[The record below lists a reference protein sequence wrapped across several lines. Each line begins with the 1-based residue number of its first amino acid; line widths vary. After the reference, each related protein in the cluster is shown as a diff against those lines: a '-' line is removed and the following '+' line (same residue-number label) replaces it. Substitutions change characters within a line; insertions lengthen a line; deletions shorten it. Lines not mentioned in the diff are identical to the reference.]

1 MCSSDLFN
9 LSGKFITLEGIDGS
23 GKTTQG
29 IFLKNKLEEL
39 GQDVLFTR
47 EPGGAKGAE
56 EIRNLLVQGEKDRWS
71 NITEILLFF
80 ASRRHHL
87 EKVLLPAINKG
98 KVVICDRFTDSTIIY
113 QGRENIHLKKMIIE
127 LNKSVIGIVP
137 DLTLIIDI
145 DPTKSLNRGLSR
157 KSDEMRFEKFGLEF
171 QTTARNGYISLAKTE
186 KRCHLIDG
194 NNSKDKVHQMIWNK
208 VSKFLS
214 LK

>member
-1 MCSSDLFN
+1 M
-9 LSGKFITLEGIDGS
+9 SGKFITLEGIDGS

-29 IFLKNKLEEL
+29 IILKNKLEEF
-39 GQDVLFTR
+39 GKDVLFTR
-47 EPGGAKGAE
+47 EPGGVSGAE
-56 EIRNLLVQGEKDRWS
+56 EIRNLLVKGEKDRWS

-98 KVVICDRFTDSTIIY
+98 KIVICDRFTDSTIVY
-113 QGRENIHLKKMIIE
+113 QGRENIHLKKLIIE
-127 LNKSVIGIVP
+127 LNKSVIEIIP

-157 KSDEMRFEKFGLEF
+157 KSEEMRFEKFGLEF

-186 KRCHLIDG
+186 KRYKLIDG

-208 VSKFLS
+208 VSKFLN
-214 LK
+214 LKV

>member
-1 MCSSDLFN
+1 

-29 IFLKNKLEEL
+29 ILLKNKLEEI
-39 GQDVLFTR
+39 GKDVLFTR
-47 EPGGAKGAE
+47 EPGGVKGAE

-113 QGRENIHLKKMIIE
+113 QGRENIHLKKIIKE
-127 LNKSVIGIVP
+127 LNKSVIGIIP

-145 DPTKSLNRGLSR
+145 DPTKSLSRGLSR
-157 KSDEMRFEKFGLEF
+157 KSNEMRFETFGLEF
-171 QTTARNGYISLAKTE
+171 QTNARNGYISLAKTE
-186 KRCHLIDG
+186 KRYQLIDG

-208 VSKFLS
+208 VSEFLS
-214 LK
+214 LKL

>member
-1 MCSSDLFN
+1 M
-9 LSGKFITLEGIDGS
+9 SGKFITLEGIDGS

-145 DPTKSLNRGLSR
+145 DPTKSLSRGLSR
-157 KSDEMRFEKFGLEF
+157 KSNEMRFETFGLEF
-171 QTTARNGYISLAKTE
+171 QTNARNGYISLAKTE
-186 KRCHLIDG
+186 KRYQLIDG

-208 VSKFLS
+208 VSEFLS
-214 LK
+214 LKL

>member
-1 MCSSDLFN
+1 M
-9 LSGKFITLEGIDGS
+9 SGKFITLEGIDGS

-87 EKVLLPAINKG
+87 EKVLLPAINMG

-113 QGRENIHLKKMIIE
+113 QGRENIHLKKIIIE

-145 DPTKSLNRGLSR
+145 DPTKSLSRGLSR
-157 KSDEMRFEKFGLEF
+157 KSNEMRFETFGLEF
-171 QTTARNGYISLAKTE
+171 QTNARNGYISLAKTE
-186 KRCHLIDG
+186 KRYKLIDG
-194 NNSKDKVHQMIWNK
+194 NNSKDKVHHMIWNK
-208 VSKFLS
+208 VSKFLR
-214 LK
+214 LKL

>member
-1 MCSSDLFN
+1 M
-9 LSGKFITLEGIDGS
+9 SGRFITLEGIDGS

-29 IFLKNKLEEL
+29 IFLKNKLEEF
-39 GQDVLFTR
+39 GKDVLFTR
-47 EPGGAKGAE
+47 EPGGVKGAE
-56 EIRNLLVQGEKDRWS
+56 EIRKLLVQGEKDRWS

-113 QGRENIHLKKMIIE
+113 QGRENIHLKKIIIE

-145 DPTKSLNRGLSR
+145 DPTKSLSRGLSR
-157 KSDEMRFEKFGLEF
+157 KSNEMRFETFGLEF
-171 QTTARNGYISLAKTE
+171 QTNARNGYISLAKTE
-186 KRCHLIDG
+186 KRYQLIDG

-214 LK
+214 LKL

>member
-1 MCSSDLFN
+1 M
-9 LSGKFITLEGIDGS
+9 SGKFVTLEGIDGS

-29 IFLKNKLEEL
+29 FFLKNKLEEF
-39 GQDVLFTR
+39 GKDVLFTR
-47 EPGGAKGAE
+47 EPGGVKGAE

-87 EKVLLPAINKG
+87 EKVLLPAINEG

-145 DPTKSLNRGLSR
+145 DPTTSLNRGLSR
-157 KSDEMRFEKFGLEF
+157 KSDEMRFERFGLEF
-171 QTTARNGYISLAKTE
+171 QATARKGYISLAKTDI
-186 KRCHLIDG
+186 RYQLIDG

-214 LK
+214 LKL

>member
-1 MCSSDLFN
+1 M
-9 LSGKFITLEGIDGS
+9 SGKFITLEGIDGS

-29 IFLKNKLEEL
+29 ILLKNKLEEI
-39 GQDVLFTR
+39 GKDVLFTR
-47 EPGGAKGAE
+47 EPGGVKGAE

-171 QTTARNGYISLAKTE
+171 QTTARNGYIALAKTE
-186 KRCHLIDG
+186 KRYHLIDG

-214 LK
+214 LKL

>member
-1 MCSSDLFN
+1 M
-9 LSGKFITLEGIDGS
+9 SGKFITLEGIDGS

-87 EKVLLPAINKG
+87 EKVLLPAINMG

-157 KSDEMRFEKFGLEF
+157 KSDEMRFERFGLEF

-186 KRCHLIDG
+186 KRYQLIDG

-214 LK
+214 LKL

>member
-1 MCSSDLFN
+1 M
-9 LSGKFITLEGIDGS
+9 SGKFITLEGIDGS

-29 IFLKNKLEEL
+29 ILLKNKLEEI
-39 GQDVLFTR
+39 GKDVLFTR
-47 EPGGAKGAE
+47 EPGGVKGAE

-157 KSDEMRFEKFGLEF
+157 KSNEMRFETFGLEF
-171 QTTARNGYISLAKTE
+171 QTNARNGYISLAKTE
-186 KRCHLIDG
+186 KRYQLIDG

-208 VSKFLS
+208 VRKFLS
-214 LK
+214 LKL

>member
-1 MCSSDLFN
+1 M
-9 LSGKFITLEGIDGS
+9 SGKFITLEGIDGS

-29 IFLKNKLEEL
+29 IILKNKLEEF
-39 GQDVLFTR
+39 GKDVLFTR
-47 EPGGAKGAE
+47 EPGGVSGAE
-56 EIRNLLVQGEKDRWS
+56 EIRNLLVKGEKDRWS

-98 KVVICDRFTDSTIIY
+98 KIVICDRFTDSTIVY
-113 QGRENIHLKKMIIE
+113 QGRENIHLKKLIIE
-127 LNKSVIGIVP
+127 LNKSVIEIIP

-157 KSDEMRFEKFGLEF
+157 KSEEMRFETFGLEF
-171 QTTARNGYISLAKTE
+171 QTTARKGYISLAKTE
-186 KRCHLIDG
+186 KRYQLIDG

-208 VSKFLS
+208 VSKFLN
-214 LK
+214 LKV

>member
-1 MCSSDLFN
+1 M
-9 LSGKFITLEGIDGS
+9 SGKFITLEGIDGS

-29 IFLKNKLEEL
+29 ILLKNKLEEI
-39 GQDVLFTR
+39 GKDVLFTR
-47 EPGGAKGAE
+47 EPGGVKGAE
-56 EIRNLLVQGEKDRWS
+56 EIRKLLVQGEKDRWS

-157 KSDEMRFEKFGLEF
+157 KSDEMRFERFGLEF

-186 KRCHLIDG
+186 KRYQLIDG

-214 LK
+214 LKL

>member
-1 MCSSDLFN
+1 M
-9 LSGKFITLEGIDGS
+9 SGKFITLEGIDGS

-29 IFLKNKLEEL
+29 FFLKNKLEEF
-39 GQDVLFTR
+39 GKDVLFTR
-47 EPGGAKGAE
+47 EPGGVKGAE

-113 QGRENIHLKKMIIE
+113 QGRENVHLKKIIIE

-157 KSDEMRFEKFGLEF
+157 KSDEMRFETFGLEF
-171 QTTARNGYISLAKTE
+171 QTNARNGYISLAKTE
-186 KRCHLIDG
+186 KRYQLIDG

-214 LK
+214 LKL

>member
-1 MCSSDLFN
+1 M
-9 LSGKFITLEGIDGS
+9 SGKFITLEGIDGS

-29 IFLKNKLEEL
+29 FFLKNKLEEF
-39 GQDVLFTR
+39 GKDVLFTR

-186 KRCHLIDG
+186 KRYLLIDG

-208 VSKFLS
+208 VSEFLS
-214 LK
+214 LKL

>member
-1 MCSSDLFN
+1 M
-9 LSGKFITLEGIDGS
+9 SGKFITLEGIDGS

-29 IFLKNKLEEL
+29 ILLKNKLEEI
-39 GQDVLFTR
+39 GKDVLFTR
-47 EPGGAKGAE
+47 EPGGVKGAE

-145 DPTKSLNRGLSR
+145 DPTKSLSRGLSR

-171 QTTARNGYISLAKTE
+171 QTTARNGYISLSKTE
-186 KRCHLIDG
+186 KRYHLIDG

-208 VSKFLS
+208 VSEFLS
-214 LK
+214 LKL

>member
-1 MCSSDLFN
+1 M
-9 LSGKFITLEGIDGS
+9 SGKFITLEGIDGS

-29 IFLKNKLEEL
+29 ILLKNKLEEI
-39 GQDVLFTR
+39 GKDVLFTR
-47 EPGGAKGAE
+47 EPGGVKGAE

-113 QGRENIHLKKMIIE
+113 QGRENIHLKKIIIE

-145 DPTKSLNRGLSR
+145 DPTKSLSRGLSR
-157 KSDEMRFEKFGLEF
+157 KSNEMRFETFGLEF
-171 QTTARNGYISLAKTE
+171 QTNARNGYISLAKTE
-186 KRCHLIDG
+186 KRYQLIDG

-214 LK
+214 LKL

>member
-1 MCSSDLFN
+1 M
-9 LSGKFITLEGIDGS
+9 SGKFITLEGIDGS

-29 IFLKNKLEEL
+29 FFLKNKLEEF
-39 GQDVLFTR
+39 GKDVLFTR
-47 EPGGAKGAE
+47 EPGGVKGAE

-145 DPTKSLNRGLSR
+145 DPTKSLSRGLSR
-157 KSDEMRFEKFGLEF
+157 KSNEMRFETFGLEF
-171 QTTARNGYISLAKTE
+171 QTNARNGYISLAKTE
-186 KRCHLIDG
+186 KRYQLIDG

-208 VSKFLS
+208 VSEFLS
-214 LK
+214 LKL

>member
-1 MCSSDLFN
+1 M
-9 LSGKFITLEGIDGS
+9 SGKFITLEGIDGS

-29 IFLKNKLEEL
+29 ILLKNKLEEI
-39 GQDVLFTR
+39 GKDVLFTR
-47 EPGGAKGAE
+47 EPGGVKGAE

-87 EKVLLPAINKG
+87 EKVLLPAINEG

-157 KSDEMRFEKFGLEF
+157 KSDEMRFEKFGLKF

-186 KRCHLIDG
+186 KRYQLIDG

-214 LK
+214 LKL

>member
-1 MCSSDLFN
+1 M
-9 LSGKFITLEGIDGS
+9 SGKFITLEGIDGS

-171 QTTARNGYISLAKTE
+171 QTTARNGYIALAKTE
-186 KRCHLIDG
+186 KRYHLIDG

-214 LK
+214 LKL

>member
-1 MCSSDLFN
+1 M
-9 LSGKFITLEGIDGS
+9 SGKFITLEGIDGS

-29 IFLKNKLEEL
+29 IFLKNKLEEI
-39 GQDVLFTR
+39 GKDVLFTR

-145 DPTKSLNRGLSR
+145 DPTKSLSRGLSR
-157 KSDEMRFEKFGLEF
+157 KSNEMRFETFGLEF
-171 QTTARNGYISLAKTE
+171 QTNARNGYISLAKTK
-186 KRCHLIDG
+186 KRYQLIDG

-214 LK
+214 LKL

>member
-1 MCSSDLFN
+1 M
-9 LSGKFITLEGIDGS
+9 SGKFITLEGIDGS

-157 KSDEMRFEKFGLEF
+157 KSNEMRFETFGLEF
-171 QTTARNGYISLAKTE
+171 QTNARNGYISLAKTE
-186 KRCHLIDG
+186 KRYQLIDG

-214 LK
+214 LKL

>member
-1 MCSSDLFN
+1 M
-9 LSGKFITLEGIDGS
+9 SGKFITLEGIDGS

-157 KSDEMRFEKFGLEF
+157 KSDEMRFETFGLEF
-171 QTTARNGYISLAKTE
+171 QTNARNGYISLAKTE
-186 KRCHLIDG
+186 KRYQLIDG

-208 VSKFLS
+208 VSEFLS
-214 LK
+214 LKL

>member
-1 MCSSDLFN
+1 M
-9 LSGKFITLEGIDGS
+9 SGKFITLEGIDGS

-29 IFLKNKLEEL
+29 NLLKNKLEEF
-39 GQDVLFTR
+39 GKDVLFTR
-47 EPGGAKGAE
+47 EPGGVRGAE

-157 KSDEMRFEKFGLEF
+157 KSDEMRFETFGLEF
-171 QTTARNGYISLAKTE
+171 QTTARNGYISLSKTE
-186 KRCHLIDG
+186 KRYQLIDG
-194 NNSKDKVHQMIWNK
+194 NNSKDKVHQIIWNK

-214 LK
+214 LKL

>member
-1 MCSSDLFN
+1 M
-9 LSGKFITLEGIDGS
+9 SGNFITLEGIDGS

-29 IFLKNKLEEL
+29 FFLKNKLEEF
-39 GQDVLFTR
+39 GKDVLFTR
-47 EPGGAKGAE
+47 EPGGVKGAE

-113 QGRENIHLKKMIIE
+113 QGRKNIHLKKMIIE

-171 QTTARNGYISLAKTE
+171 QTTARNGYISLSKTE
-186 KRCHLIDG
+186 KRYQLIDG

-208 VSKFLS
+208 VSEFLS
-214 LK
+214 LKL

>member
-1 MCSSDLFN
+1 M
-9 LSGKFITLEGIDGS
+9 SGKFITLEGIDGS

-29 IFLKNKLEEL
+29 ILLKNKLEEI
-39 GQDVLFTR
+39 GKDVLFTR
-47 EPGGAKGAE
+47 EPGGVKGAE

-113 QGRENIHLKKMIIE
+113 QGRENIHLKKIIIE

-145 DPTKSLNRGLSR
+145 DPTKSLSRGLSR
-157 KSDEMRFEKFGLEF
+157 KSNEMRFETFGLEF
-171 QTTARNGYISLAKTE
+171 QTNARNGYISLAKTE
-186 KRCHLIDG
+186 KRYQLING

-208 VSKFLS
+208 VSEFLS
-214 LK
+214 LKL

>member
-1 MCSSDLFN
+1 M
-9 LSGKFITLEGIDGS
+9 SGKFITLEGIDGS

-80 ASRRHHL
+80 ASRRHHM

-113 QGRENIHLKKMIIE
+113 QGRENIHLIKMIIE

-145 DPTKSLNRGLSR
+145 DPTKSLSRGLSR
-157 KSDEMRFEKFGLEF
+157 KSDEMRFERFGLEF

-186 KRCHLIDG
+186 KRYQLIDG

-214 LK
+214 LKL

>member
-1 MCSSDLFN
+1 M
-9 LSGKFITLEGIDGS
+9 SGKFITLEGIDGS

-39 GQDVLFTR
+39 GKDVLFTR
-47 EPGGAKGAE
+47 EPGGVKGAE

-186 KRCHLIDG
+186 KRYQLIDG

-214 LK
+214 LKL

>member
-1 MCSSDLFN
+1 
-9 LSGKFITLEGIDGS
+9 LSGRFITLEGIDGS

-29 IFLKNKLEEL
+29 IFLKNKLEEF
-39 GQDVLFTR
+39 GKDVLFTR
-47 EPGGAKGAE
+47 EPGGVKGAE
-56 EIRNLLVQGEKDRWS
+56 EIRKLLVKGEKDRWS

-157 KSDEMRFEKFGLEF
+157 KSDEMRFERFGLEF

-186 KRCHLIDG
+186 KRYQLIDG

-214 LK
+214 LKL

>member
-1 MCSSDLFN
+1 M
-9 LSGKFITLEGIDGS
+9 SGKFITLEGIDGS

-29 IFLKNKLEEL
+29 ICLKNKLEEL

-56 EIRNLLVQGEKDRWS
+56 EIRNLLVQGDKDRWS

-145 DPTKSLNRGLSR
+145 DPTKSLSRGLSR
-157 KSDEMRFEKFGLEF
+157 KSNEMRFETFGLEF
-171 QTTARNGYISLAKTE
+171 QTNARNGYISLAKTE
-186 KRCHLIDG
+186 KRYQLIDG

-208 VSKFLS
+208 VSEFLS
-214 LK
+214 LKL

>member
-1 MCSSDLFN
+1 M
-9 LSGKFITLEGIDGS
+9 SGKFITLEGIDGS

-29 IFLKNKLEEL
+29 ILLKNKLEEI
-39 GQDVLFTR
+39 GKDVLFTR
-47 EPGGAKGAE
+47 EPGGVKGAE

-157 KSDEMRFEKFGLEF
+157 KSDEMRFERFGLEF

-186 KRCHLIDG
+186 KRYQLIDG

-214 LK
+214 LKL

>member
-1 MCSSDLFN
+1 M
-9 LSGKFITLEGIDGS
+9 SGKFITLEGIDGS

-29 IFLKNKLEEL
+29 ILLKNKLEEI
-39 GQDVLFTR
+39 GKDVLFTR
-47 EPGGAKGAE
+47 EPGGVKGAE

-145 DPTKSLNRGLSR
+145 DPTKSLSRGLSR
-157 KSDEMRFEKFGLEF
+157 KSDEMRFERFGLEF
-171 QTTARNGYISLAKTE
+171 QATARKGYISLAKTD
-186 KRCHLIDG
+186 KRYQLIDG

-208 VSKFLS
+208 VSEFLS
-214 LK
+214 LKL

>member
-1 MCSSDLFN
+1 

-47 EPGGAKGAE
+47 EPGGVKGAE

-98 KVVICDRFTDSTIIY
+98 KIVICDRFTDSTIIY
-113 QGRENIHLKKMIIE
+113 QGRENVHLKKIIIE
-127 LNKSVIGIVP
+127 LNKSVIGILP

-157 KSDEMRFEKFGLEF
+157 KSNEMRFETFGLEF
-171 QTTARNGYISLAKTE
+171 QTNARNGYISLAKTE
-186 KRCHLIDG
+186 KRYQLIDG

-208 VSKFLS
+208 VSEFLS
-214 LK
+214 LKL

>member
-1 MCSSDLFN
+1 M
-9 LSGKFITLEGIDGS
+9 SGRFITLEGIDGS

-29 IFLKNKLEEL
+29 IFLKNKLEEF
-39 GQDVLFTR
+39 GKDVLFTR
-47 EPGGAKGAE
+47 EPGGVKGAE

-113 QGRENIHLKKMIIE
+113 QGRENIHLKKIIKE
-127 LNKSVIGIVP
+127 LNKSVIGIIP

-145 DPTKSLNRGLSR
+145 DPTKSLSRGLSR
-157 KSDEMRFEKFGLEF
+157 KSDEMRFERFGLEF

-186 KRCHLIDG
+186 KRYQLIDG

-214 LK
+214 LKL

>member
-1 MCSSDLFN
+1 M
-9 LSGKFITLEGIDGS
+9 SGKFITLEGIDGS

-171 QTTARNGYISLAKTE
+171 QTNARNGYISLAKTE
-186 KRCHLIDG
+186 KRYQLIDG

-214 LK
+214 LKL

>member
-1 MCSSDLFN
+1 
-9 LSGKFITLEGIDGS
+9 LSGRFITLEGIDGS

-29 IFLKNKLEEL
+29 IFLKKKLEEF
-39 GQDVLFTR
+39 GKDVLFTR
-47 EPGGAKGAE
+47 EPGGVKGAE
-56 EIRNLLVQGEKDRWS
+56 EIRKLLVQGEKDRWS

-157 KSDEMRFEKFGLEF
+157 KSDEMRFERFGLEF

-186 KRCHLIDG
+186 KRYQLIDG

-214 LK
+214 LKL

>member
-1 MCSSDLFN
+1 M
-9 LSGKFITLEGIDGS
+9 SGKFITLEGIDGS

-29 IFLKNKLEEL
+29 FFLKNKLEEF
-39 GQDVLFTR
+39 GKDVLFTR
-47 EPGGAKGAE
+47 EPGGVKGAE

-171 QTTARNGYISLAKTE
+171 QTTARNGYIALAKTE
-186 KRCHLIDG
+186 KRYHLIDG

-214 LK
+214 LKL

>member
-1 MCSSDLFN
+1 

-29 IFLKNKLEEL
+29 IILKNKLEEF
-39 GQDVLFTR
+39 GKDVLFTR
-47 EPGGAKGAE
+47 EPGGVSGAE
-56 EIRNLLVQGEKDRWS
+56 EIRNLLVKGEKDRWS

-98 KVVICDRFTDSTIIY
+98 KIVICDRFTDSTIIY
-113 QGRENIHLKKMIIE
+113 QGRENIHLKKLIIE
-127 LNKSVIGIVP
+127 LNKSVIEIIP

-157 KSDEMRFEKFGLEF
+157 KSEEMRFEKFGLEF

-186 KRCHLIDG
+186 KRYKLIDG

-208 VSKFLS
+208 VSKFLN
-214 LK
+214 LKV